1 MMRTSHKLISAT
13 QWHHTI
19 FAALGLGLAM
29 SLSSLPAFAGGFLL
43 APTRLIFEGGGRAKE
58 LTIMNQSS
66 ETQTYR
72 VRLEDR
78 RLSETGEYEVI
89 LDASEPFVASPMLR
103 LSSRQIIILPKE
115 SATLRVLLRRPTSLA
130 TGEYRSHLIVTE
142 LPIIAPPTIDPDPNA
157 PLTATITSVL
167 GISIPVIV
175 RSGETSARVSIA
187 KVVRVPVPDRPDLLN
202 IDVRLESVG
211 NRSAFVDLRILSTR
225 QRRGNAIFLSKAV
238 SIYSPV
244 NARNLTLSLTAQQTA
259 RLKEGSAVLQYQEVN
274 QDGVPI
280 GPNAEVAL

>member
-1 MMRTSHKLISAT
+1 
-13 QWHHTI
+13 
-19 FAALGLGLAM
+19 
-29 SLSSLPAFAGGFLL
+29 
-43 APTRLIFEGGGRAKE
+43 
-58 LTIMNQSS
+58 
-66 ETQTYR
+66 
-72 VRLEDR
+72 
-78 RLSETGEYEVI
+78 
-89 LDASEPFVASPMLR
+89 
-103 LSSRQIIILPKE
+103 
-115 SATLRVLLRRPTSLA
+115 
-130 TGEYRSHLIVTE
+130 
-142 LPIIAPPTIDPDPNA
+142 
-157 PLTATITSVL
+157 LTATITSVL

-225 QRRGNAIFLSKAV
+225 QRRGDAIFLSKAV

-259 RLKEGSAVLQYQEVN
+259 RLKAGSAVLQYQEVN